1 MFRNYLLTA
10 WRQLLRGKLYSLINI
25 TGLAA
30 GMAIAMLIAIW
41 VWDEVSFNLYHR
53 NHARLANIL
62 SIESTNGEITVGPHA
77 AVPLAAELRVRFPA
91 DFKALALVAEGGHV
105 LATGNKKIEQWGMW
119 AQPAFPAMFSL
130 RLLKGS
136 PDALKDPSSLLLSQ
150 WLATSLFGGADPL
163 NKPVLVDGRTEM
175 KVGGV
180 YEDLPE
186 NTRFYG
192 ISFLLAW
199 DNKDNRGTTAD
210 ADWTDHHFSLYVQLS
225 DQADFEKTSSKI
237 KDITKP
243 HLRSGY
249 EETGL
254 HPMDQWHLYN
264 EFKNGKVVGGQIR
277 LVWLFALIGCFVLL
291 LACINFMNL
300 STARSGRRAKE
311 VGLRKAIGSQRRQ
324 LIVQFLSESLLMAF
338 SAMLLAIVL
347 MILFFPLFN
356 TLAGKHL
363 AIPGANPWFW
373 LAVLCFA
380 VFTGLIAGSYPAFYL
395 SGFQPVK
402 VLSGAFQAGP
412 WASLPRKVLV
422 VVQFTV
428 SIALVIGILVVFRQI
443 RYARSRPVGYTR
455 EGLITVNLT
464 NPELQTHCDALRNDL
479 LATGAVEDMAESSSP
494 STEVENSMFGYDW
507 KGRDPNSVPAIGTLF
522 ITYDFGK
529 TVDWKIK
536 EGRDFSRAYPTDS
549 GAFILNEAAVAFTG
563 LAHPVGDVIRWHGQ
577 DHPIVGVVKDMVMES
592 PYERVRPTFFTLLAN
607 RRIHVVTIRI
617 KPALP
622 VQEALATIGTVF
634 RKYDPDNPFGYAFT
648 DEVYGTKFLAEEH
661 TGNLAGFF
669 AFLAVFISCLGLF
682 GLASFVAEQRTK
694 EIGIRKVLGATVFH
708 LWGLLSKEFVAL
720 VLLSFAIAVPVALA
734 YLDGWLRNYSYR
746 TSVPWWIFAVAG
758 AGALVI
764 TLAVVSVQ
772 SIRAALL
779 NPAKSLKME

>member
-1 MFRNYLLTA
+1 MLRNYLLLA
-10 WRQLLRGKLYSLINI
+10 WRLLLKSKLYSSINI
-25 TGLAA
+25 VGLAA
-30 GMAIAMLIAIW
+30 GMGVAMLIGLW
-41 VWDEVSFNLYHR
+41 VWDEVSFNLYHQ
-53 NHARLANIL
+53 NHARLGNIL
-62 SIESTNGEITVGPHA
+62 SIVSANGETTVGPFA
-77 AVPLAAELRVRFPA
+77 AVPLAAELKARWPA
-91 DFKALALVAEGGHV
+91 DFKDLALVAEGGHV
-105 LATGNKKIEQWGMW
+105 LAVGDKKIEQWGMW

-136 PDALKDPSSLLLSQ
+136 PGALKDPSSLLLSQ
-150 WLATSLFGGADPL
+150 WMATSLFGDADPL
-163 NKPVLVDGRTEM
+163 NKLVLVDGRTEM

-192 ISFLLAW
+192 ISVLLAW
-199 DNKDNRGTTAD
+199 GNKDNRGTTPD
-210 ADWTDHHFSLYVQLS
+210 ADWTDHHFELYVQLS
-225 DQADFEKTSSKI
+225 DQADFEKTAAKI
-237 KDITKP
+237 KDIAKP

-249 EETGL
+249 EEIGL

-277 LVWLFALIGCFVLL
+277 QVRLFALIGCFVLL

-300 STARSGRRAKE
+300 STARSGKRAKE

-324 LIVQFLSESLLMAF
+324 LIVQFLSESMLMAF
-338 SAMLLAIVL
+338 LAMLLAIVL
-347 MILFFPLFN
+347 MILLFPLFN

-363 AIPGANPWFW
+363 AIPWANPLFW
-373 LAVLCFA
+373 LAVLCFSI
-380 VFTGLIAGSYPAFYL
+380 FTGLIAGSYPAFYL

-402 VLSGAFQAGP
+402 VLSGAFRAGP
-412 WASLPRKVLV
+412 WASLPRKALV
-422 VVQFTV
+422 VIQFTV
-428 SIALVIGILVVFRQI
+428 SITLVIGILVVFRQI
-443 RYARSRPVGYTR
+443 RFARSRPVGYAR

-464 NPELQTHCDALRNDL
+464 NPELQAHYDALRNDL

-494 STEVENSMFGYDW
+494 STGVENSMLGYDW
-507 KGRDPNSVPAIGTLF
+507 KGRDPNSVPIIGTLF
-522 ITYDFGK
+522 VTYDFGK
-529 TVDWKIK
+529 TLGWKIK
-536 EGRDFSRAYPTDS
+536 EGRDFSRAFPTDS
-549 GAFILNEAAVAFTG
+549 GAFIFNEAAVAFTG
-563 LAHPVGDVIRWHGQ
+563 LAHPVGNVIRWHGQ

-592 PYERVRPTFFTLLAN
+592 PYERVQPTFFTLLAN

-617 KPALP
+617 KPSLPLRAALDKI
-622 VQEALATIGTVF
+622 ATAF
-634 RKYDPDNPFGYAFT
+634 RKYDPDNPFGYSFT
-648 DEVYGTKFLAEEH
+648 DEAYGMKFLAEEH

-708 LWGLLSKEFVAL
+708 LWRLLSKEFVAL

-734 YLDGWLRNYSYR
+734 YLDGWLRNYEYR
-746 TSVPWWIFAVAG
+746 TSIPWWIFAIAG
-758 AGALVI
+758 AGAPAI
-764 TLAVVSVQ
+764 TLSVVSVQ

-779 NPAKSLKME
+779 NPAKSLKTE

>member
-1 MFRNYLLTA
+1 MLRSYLLHA
-10 WRQLLRGKLYSLINI
+10 WRLLQKSKLYSSINI
-25 TGLAA
+25 VGLAA
-30 GMAIAMLIAIW
+30 GMAVAMLIGLW

-53 NHARLANIL
+53 NHGRLANIL
-62 SIESTNGEITVGPHA
+62 SIVSANGETTVEPDA
-77 AVPLAAELRVRFPA
+77 AVPLAAELKARWPA
-91 DFKALALVAEGGHV
+91 DFKDLALVAEGGHV
-105 LATGNKKIEQWGMW
+105 LAVGDKKIEQWGMW
-119 AQPAFPAMFSL
+119 AQHAFPAMFSL

-150 WLATSLFGGADPL
+150 WMARSLFGDADPL
-163 NKPVLVDGRTEM
+163 NKPVLVDGRTQM
-175 KVGGV
+175 KVSGV

-192 ISFLLAW
+192 TSFLLAW
-199 DNKDNRGTTAD
+199 DNKDNRGTTDD
-210 ADWTDHHFSLYVQLS
+210 ADWTDHHFELYVQLS
-225 DQADFEKTSSKI
+225 DQADFEKTAAKI
-237 KDITKP
+237 KDVRKP
-243 HLRSGY
+243 HQRGGY
-249 EETGL
+249 EEIGL

-264 EFKNGKVVGGQIR
+264 EFKDGKVVGGQIR
-277 LVWLFALIGCFVLL
+277 QVRLFALIGCFVLL

-300 STARSGRRAKE
+300 STARSGKRAKE

-338 SAMLLAIVL
+338 LAMLLAIIL

-363 AIPGANPWFW
+363 AIPWGNPWFW
-373 LAVLCFA
+373 LAVLCFT
-380 VFTGLIAGSYPAFYL
+380 VFTALIAGSYPAFYL

-402 VLSGAFQAGP
+402 VLNGVFKAGP

-428 SIALVIGILVVFRQI
+428 SISLVIGILVVFRQI
-443 RYARSRPVGYTR
+443 RYGRSRPVGYTR

-464 NPELQTHCDALRNDL
+464 NPELQTHYDALRNEL
-479 LATGAVEDMAESSSP
+479 LASGAVEDMAESSSP
-494 STEVENSMFGYDW
+494 STGVENSMLGYDW
-507 KGRDPNSVPAIGTLF
+507 KGRDPNSVPIIGTLF
-522 ITYDFGK
+522 VTYDFGK
-529 TVDWKIK
+529 TLGCTIK
-536 EGRDFSRAYPTDS
+536 EGRDFSRDFPTDS
-549 GAFILNEAAVAFTG
+549 GAFILNEAAVTFTG
-563 LAHPVGDVIRWHGQ
+563 LVHPVGDVIRWHGQ
-577 DHPIVGVVKDMVMES
+577 DHPIVGVIRDMVMES
-592 PYERVRPTFFTLLAN
+592 PYAPVQPTFFTLLAN

-622 VQEALATIGTVF
+622 AREALATIGTVF
-634 RKYDPDNPFGYAFT
+634 RKYDPDNPFGYSFT
-648 DEVYGTKFLAEEH
+648 DEAYGMKFLAEEH

-720 VLLSFAIAVPVALA
+720 VLLSFAIAVPVAWA
-734 YLDGWLRNYSYR
+734 YLDRWLRNYEYR
-746 TSVPWWIFAVAG
+746 TSISWWIFAVAG
-758 AGALVI
+758 AGALII
-764 TLAVVSVQ
+764 TLSVVSVQ

-779 NPAKSLKME
+779 NPTTSLKTE